1 MRKLFTGGLVLAVV
15 AFCVAY
21 FGSPILAAHQL
32 TRAAETGDRAELE
45 RLVDFPSLRS
55 SLKGELREELVDR
68 MRDRAPGGGTLAN
81 LGMML
86 APGIVSGAVDV
97 LVTPEAVA
105 AMVETGRAP
114 NPVRQPDRGA
124 GRAERPKLHR
134 AYGYRD
140 LDTFALTLT
149 REDRPEESLALLF
162 SRRALFSW
170 KLAAVDLQA
179 GA

>member
-1 MRKLFTGGLVLAVV
+1 MRKLFTGGLVLALV
-15 AFCVAY
+15 ALLVAY
-21 FGSPILAAHQL
+21 FGSPLLAVHQL
-32 TRAAETGDRAELE
+32 TRAAEAGDRAELE
-45 RLVDFPSLRS
+45 RLVDFPALRA
-55 SLKGELREELVDR
+55 SLKTELRDEVVDR

-105 AMVETGRAP
+105 AMVETGQAP
-114 NPVRQPDRGA
+114 NPVRRGGQGAEDRQ
-124 GRAERPKLHR
+124 RPKLHR

-149 REDRPEESLALLF
+149 RQDRPEESLALLF

-170 KLAAVDLQA
+170 KLTAVDLQA
-179 GA
+179 EA